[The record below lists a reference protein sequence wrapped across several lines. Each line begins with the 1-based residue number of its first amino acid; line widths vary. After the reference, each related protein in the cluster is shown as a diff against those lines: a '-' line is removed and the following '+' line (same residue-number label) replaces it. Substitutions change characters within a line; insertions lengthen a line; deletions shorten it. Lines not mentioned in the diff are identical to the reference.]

1 MEVVINKCYGGYG
14 LSTKALQLYLEK
26 QNIPYVMERG
36 YVIVND
42 DYFTDF
48 SIHDRHDPVLVEIV
62 KELGQESWGQAAALE
77 IVTIPD
83 NCKYLINV
91 YDGLEDI
98 RDTWYEVSEEDLLK
112 GLSPEK
118 IETLKTVKFIKI
130 R

>member
-26 QNIPYVMERG
+26 RNIPYVMERR

-48 SIHDRHDPVLVEIV
+48 SIHDRHDPVLVEVV
-62 KELGQESWGQAAALE
+62 KELGEESWGLAAELE
-77 IVTIPD
+77 IVTVPD
-83 NCKYLINV
+83 NCKYHIDE
-91 YDGLEDI
+91 YDGMEKI
-98 RDTWYEVSEEDLLK
+98 CDTWYEVSEEDLLK

-118 IETLKTVKFIKI
+118 LETLKSVKFIKI